1 MYGGRRVRIGGIRGT
16 GCRYCQTGYIHY
28 LGMSR
33 YSYLFKNSLI
43 SLPNCNKSLISLVRE
58 LHRWPCQK
66 LKIPE
71 WVFFIFVQPPGLNRD
86 GCEAIVA
93 APIREYTIRKIIKTG
108 SVMTSFYRF
117 LLLRI
122 EEASENPSG
131 TIKKILKNRLW
142 RIFLILFIAYRG
154 GE

>member
-1 MYGGRRVRIGGIRGT
+1 MVYGVQRVRIGGIRGT

-43 SLPNCNKSLISLVRE
+43 SFPNCNKSRISLVRE

-66 LKIPE
+66 SKTPV
-71 WVFFIFVQPPGLNRD
+71 WVFFIFVQPPDLNRD
-86 GCEAIVA
+86 
-93 APIREYTIRKIIKTG
+93 APERSAWRIREYTIRKIIKTEFLN
-108 SVMTSFYRF
+108 TSFYRF

-122 EEASENPSG
+122 EEASRAVFQYFHKFVN
-131 TIKKILKNRLW
+131 
-142 RIFLILFIAYRG
+142 
-154 GE
+154 